1 MDKFDDVFD
10 THVSYPDQIAE
21 LQMKIDSLEATLESL
36 GVSSVDWMNEA
47 IAGRDTISAQ
57 HVRIA
62 GFVAEECGIARF
74 LEGEQV
80 GASTGVCGNITYG
93 YGDLNPDGYW
103 EFPVPTKLVEYVREL
118 KDTIEALSSREQ
130 NLLLRMNQ
138 AIFFLNDE
146 FQNEGF
152 IKERLNRLDRSVGRV
167 FASHGRSAKVFGD
180 LMATDEF
187 GNQIYAQHMDMG
199 DDTDD

>member
-21 LQMKIDSLEATLESL
+21 LQIKIDSLEATLASAVENCES
-36 GVSSVDWMNEA
+36 WMEEA
-47 IAGRDTISAQ
+47 LKGRETIQ
-57 HVRIA
+57 
-62 GFVAEECGIARF
+62 
-74 LEGEQV
+74 
-80 GASTGVCGNITYG
+80 
-93 YGDLNPDGYW
+93 
-103 EFPVPTKLVEYVREL
+103 
-118 KDTIEALSSREQ
+118 ALSSREQ

-138 AIFFLNDE
+138 AIFFLHDE